1 MRKWIIGAA
10 VAAALTTFGAVAVA
24 QQDASTRET
33 AQVPGGKQE
42 KAGPEKAGSEKG
54 IEVFLPPDLAW
65 EDNPEV
71 SGVQNAA
78 GVGDPTKPEL
88 YTSFGKMQEGVR
100 FPAHTHPD
108 ARITTVLSGVMYYG
122 VGERSGNV
130 EFEPYPA
137 GSVIYT
143 PPGTP
148 HVMWAKSGEIVVQ
161 ETGYGPTDLEF
172 TSDRER

>member
-10 VAAALTTFGAVAVA
+10 VAAVMVVFGATAIA

-33 AQVPGGKQE
+33 VQAPGVKQE
-42 KAGPEKAGSEKG
+42 KSGSEKG

-65 EDNPEV
+65 EDNPDV
-71 SGVQNAA
+71 PGVQNAA
-78 GVGDPTKPEL
+78 GVGDPTKKEL
-88 YTSFGKMQEGVR
+88 YTSFGKIEEGVK

-108 ARITTVLSGVMYYG
+108 ARITTVLSGTMHYG
-122 VGERSGNV
+122 IGERFDRTR
-130 EFEPYPA
+130 FEPYPA

-148 HVMWAKSGEIVVQ
+148 HIMWAKSGEIVVQ
-161 ETGYGPTDLEF
+161 ETGYGPTDIEF
-172 TSDRER
+172 ASDAE